1 MPELFGWD
9 IGGVNTKLARVAAG
23 RVLHVSSRP
32 YELQRAPHAL
42 VTLLREMAAEAMSGS
57 AGQPAAHIVT
67 MTAELSQLFRTKR
80 EGVSFVLDAVEKAFP
95 LAVLRVWTV
104 DGRFVEIERAR
115 LAPLD
120 VAAANWSATAHR
132 IAKHHPDALLLD
144 VGTTT
149 TDIIPVVGGVV
160 VCQGRTDPERLASGE
175 LVYTGALRTPA
186 EAIVSHLP
194 LEGRNVGVSAE
205 GFALAGD
212 AHVWRGELDPADYTC
227 PTPDGRPA
235 TREFAGERLA
245 RVICADREMLD
256 AAAISS
262 IADAMARAQV
272 ARIGEGIKQALAKNP
287 SIETAVITGLGSFL
301 GESAARAVGLRVLSL
316 ARELG
321 DAAARC
327 APAAS
332 VALLFEERQSENGR
346 PRIIDRHSTGDSSGQ
361 RPALVDVVIKF
372 GGGVLAHCEYFDAA
386 LGALATA
393 GQARRLLVVPG
404 GGPFADSVR
413 AVDRQHRLSDDAAHW
428 MAILAMD
435 QHAHLIASR
444 LACAQLVS
452 TKEEILAAERGRVM
466 VLAPSQWLR
475 EADPLPHSWDVTSD
489 SIAAWV
495 AGALGVRHLV
505 LIKPPDA
512 SGADLVDAYFQRALA
527 EHVTPTIVPVDQ
539 LDRLHAALRDEAQRA

>member
-1 MPELFGWD
+1 MPEVFGWD

-23 RVLHVSSRP
+23 TILHVSSRP
-32 YELQRAPHAL
+32 YEVQRAPHAL
-42 VTLLREMAAEAMSGS
+42 VTLLREMTAEARSGS
-57 AGQPAAHIVT
+57 AGQPPTHVVT

-95 LAVLRVWTV
+95 SAVLRVWTV
-104 DGRFVEIERAR
+104 DGRFVEIDRAR

-175 LVYTGALRTPA
+175 LVYTGALRTPV

-256 AAAISS
+256 AAAISA
-262 IADAMARAQV
+262 IAAAIARAQV
-272 ARIGEGIKQALAKNP
+272 ARIGEGIKQALARNP
-287 SIETAVITGLGSFL
+287 SIETAVITGVGSFL
-301 GESAARAVGLRVLSL
+301 GEAAAHAAGLRVLSL

-332 VALLFEERQSENGR
+332 VALLFEETQSENVR
-346 PRIIDRHSTGDSSGQ
+346 PEIIDRHSTGDNSGQ
-361 RPALVDVVIKF
+361 RAALVDVVVKL
-372 GGGVLAHCEYFDAA
+372 GGGVLAHPD
-386 LGALATA
+386 TSMP
-393 GQARRLLVVPG
+393 R
-404 GGPFADSVR
+404 
-413 AVDRQHRLSDDAAHW
+413 
-428 MAILAMD
+428 
-435 QHAHLIASR
+435 
-444 LACAQLVS
+444 
-452 TKEEILAAERGRVM
+452 
-466 VLAPSQWLR
+466 
-475 EADPLPHSWDVTSD
+475 LPHSPLRGRRAGYWWFQAGDYLPTPCAPLIVNTDCPMTRRIGWRFSPWTSMR
-489 SIAAWV
+489 I
-495 AGALGVRHLV
+495 
-505 LIKPPDA
+505 
-512 SGADLVDAYFQRALA
+512 
-527 EHVTPTIVPVDQ
+527 
-539 LDRLHAALRDEAQRA
+539 